1 MERIAYHWKPI
12 EDLPENL
19 LNQRNQELSA
29 LAQIWREQARKL
41 KDDASLSEFNARL
54 RRDWAIETGVL
65 EQLYDIDRG
74 VTRILIQQGIHA
86 SLIPFDKSN
95 RHAEEIVPILRDHE
109 NAIEGQFDFVNNNRK
124 LSASYIK
131 ELHQVLTAH
140 QKTVYA
146 VNGSGRPAQIVLLR
160 GDWKKWPNNPERPDG
175 SVHEYCHPEHVA
187 SEMDN
192 LIGFHLI
199 HLENN
204 VCPEIEAAWLHH
216 RFTQIHPFMDGNGRV
231 ARCLTTLVF
240 LRAGLFPLVI
250 RRDDRARYIQA
261 LEDADNGHLENLIS
275 LFIDLQKNELI
286 NALSLSKE
294 IKKNQAD
301 LLEAAAVKLR
311 KKRIE
316 ETQQMQKVMT
326 FAKTLQ
332 QIVDAE
338 LKNVAQQ
345 AQEKMKT
352 IEPGFGAFT
361 ESSANFPERS
371 HYFRW
376 QIISMAKELNYYAD
390 TKTYRAW
397 SRLILEED
405 KESRFEVLVSF
416 HSLGQEFSGIIACS
430 AMTYNRELKSDEHG
444 FDFVDLQKA
453 TDKIFQFTYLEDI
466 NSIELQFR
474 HWLERAIIVALDRWQ
489 KSL

>member
-1 MERIAYHWKPI
+1 MERIAHHWKPI
-12 EDLPENL
+12 EDSPENL
-19 LNQRNQELSA
+19 LSSRNKELNA
-29 LAQIWREQARKL
+29 LARIWKEQAKKL
-41 KDDASLSEFNARL
+41 KDDASLNEFNARL
-54 RRDWAIETGVL
+54 RREWAIETGIL
-65 EQLYDIDRG
+65 EQLYDIERG
-74 VTRILIQQGIHA
+74 ITKLLIQQGIDA
-86 SLIPFDKSN
+86 SLIPFDGSN
-95 RHAEEIVPILRDHE
+95 RPTEEIIPILRDHE
-109 NAIEGQFDFVNNNRK
+109 RAIEGLFDFVNNNRK
-124 LSASYIK
+124 LSTSYIK

-140 QKTVYA
+140 QKTVYT
-146 VNGSGRPAQIVLLR
+146 VNGLGRPAQTPLVR

-175 SVHEYCHPEHVA
+175 SVHEYCPPEQVA

-192 LIGFHLI
+192 LIRFHLI
-199 HLENN
+199 HMEKK
-204 VCPEIEAAWLHH
+204 VSPEIEAAWLHH
-216 RFTQIHPFMDGNGRV
+216 RFAQIHPFMDGNGRV

-240 LRAGLFPLVI
+240 LRTGLFPLVI
-250 RRDDRARYIQA
+250 HRDDRAKYIQA
-261 LEDADNGHLENLIS
+261 LEDADNNDLENLIS
-275 LFIDLQKNELI
+275 LFVDLQKNELI

-294 IKKNQAD
+294 IKKTQAD
-301 LLEAAAVKLR
+301 LLEAAAEKLK

-316 ETQQMQKVMT
+316 ETQQMQKVVT
-326 FAKTLQ
+326 FAKFLQ
-332 QIVDAE
+332 QIVDDE
-338 LKNVAQQ
+338 LKNVAQK

-352 IEPGFGAFT
+352 IEPGFRAFT
-361 ESSANFPERS
+361 ESSVNFPDRS

-390 TKTYRAW
+390 TKTYREW

-466 NSIELQFR
+466 NSIEIQFR
-474 HWLERAIIVALDRWQ
+474 YWLERAIIVALDRWQ